1 MNPAE
6 QILLCLSLAASITAI
21 LFTYINNR
29 NMAQSFEE
37 MQASI
42 NATNTALDN
51 VQTEMTAQKA
61 EIDALKEQ
69 VAGMG
74 LTAEQEAVIAEG
86 LAGIRTHAEAISTVD
101 EGAEPI
107 DPEQPEEPE
116 TDTPA

>member
-1 MNPAE
+1 M
-6 QILLCLSLAASITAI
+6 TAI
-21 LFTYINNR
+21 LALIVSVVVLILFIINQI

-116 TDTPA
+116 TEEPA